1 MGKKVTVEEMKKR
14 IQEMRNKQEEINKL
28 FFELEP
34 GNRELP
40 FEFLAPAWFRNWN
53 LLPENIKTEEAEKM
67 TEETSELMIQMLEF
81 TKENLLR
88 TKKREKNK

>member
-14 IQEMRNKQEEINKL
+14 IQEMRNKQEEIDKL
-28 FFELEP
+28 FFEIKPES
-34 GNRELP
+34 RELP
-40 FEFLAPAWFRNWN
+40 FESLAPAWFRNWN

-67 TEETSELMIQMLEF
+67 TEETSKLMIQMLDF

-88 TKKREKNK
+88 IKQREKNK